1 MVQNT
6 NIIQILDISPFEY
19 ITQNKYNADLSSF
32 QMAGQIMKKVSIQ
45 NMDGKIPDYERF
57 QILGVWYSDDYHI
70 IILFRS
76 HLYSI

>member
-19 ITQNKYNADLSSF
+19 IIQNKYNADLSSF
-32 QMAGQIMKKVSIQ
+32 HTAGQIMKKVSIQ
-45 NMDGKIPDYERF
+45 NMDGEILDYEHF
-57 QILGVWYSDDYHI
+57 QILGVWYSDDYYI